1 MEISRSGLTVTND
14 QLAVDGML
22 TYGGTLT
29 VTNIGPTALASG
41 NHFQLFSATAYT
53 GSFGAISLPPLAPG
67 LNWTNKLTVDGS
79 IDVIGTPLPKFASI
93 TVSGTNVIIT
103 GTNGLADAP
112 YTVVTS
118 TNVALPLSNW
128 VSIATN
134 QFGPNGEFSFTNGIA
149 PGIPRRFYGIFI
161 YD

>member
-1 MEISRSGLTVTND
+1 MGS
-14 QLAVDGML
+14 L

-29 VTNIGPTALASG
+29 VTNIGPNPLASG
-41 NHFQLFSATAYT
+41 NHFQLFSAAPYA
-53 GSFGAISLPPLAPG
+53 GSFTAISLPPLAPG
-67 LNWTNKLTVDGS
+67 LNWTNKLTVNGS
-79 IDVIGTPLPKFASI
+79 IDVVGTPLPKFASI
-93 TVSGTNVIIT
+93 TLLGTNVIIT

-149 PGIPRRFYGIFI
+149 PGIPQRFYRISI